1 MVGMQR
7 KKIRDAS
14 RPPSRPEVATR
25 KRAMEDECAGIKK
38 KQGSKPGESKK
49 KTIIPLRSIG
59 TNVKLYWSSACV
71 VVIILPLPP
80 SATEL
85 SDQFSSVH

>member
-7 KKIRDAS
+7 IKIRDAS

-38 KQGSKPGESKK
+38 KQGSKPGES
-49 KTIIPLRSIG
+49 
-59 TNVKLYWSSACV
+59 
-71 VVIILPLPP
+71 
-80 SATEL
+80 
-85 SDQFSSVH
+85 